1 MKLCRGLRLVN
12 SEADRDVKLG
22 AGVPAAGVP
31 VVGDAHAISRV
42 ATPDRSGPPAAAAA
56 AVSGALDTVQ
66 KAVSKDRVLYALPLT
81 PTFCPPDS

>member
-12 SEADRDVKLG
+12 SEADRDAKLVAG
-22 AGVPAAGVP
+22 APGVGVP
-31 VVGDAHAISRV
+31 VAADAHATSRV
-42 ATPDRSGPPAAAAA
+42 ATPDRSGPPGAAAA